1 MKKRIIAVI
10 IAFFVS
16 VLMSLIVVWIFN
28 RYEFEKVFT
37 LGFIA
42 LLIGAFITYKDKD
55 ENKKDISAQKDVD
68 EK

>member
-10 IAFFVS
+10 IACFATT
-16 VLMSLIVVWIFN
+16 LISLIVVWIFN
-28 RYEFEKVFT
+28 ENFEKIFPLFLVGT
-37 LGFIA
+37 LVGI
-42 LLIGAFITYKDKD
+42 FITYKDKD